1 MLRLCE
7 QAEHWGNSL
16 ETPNVWGLSSF
27 HPNVSKQPPP
37 PQCLGFCPL
46 FTGTFVSRRAGSDV
60 DATAAA
66 DRTRKPRRCHVSTGQ
81 NKKIAAGREDSG
93 GERRREGAADLL
105 RRKTRLSSFRPCR
118 ASAVL
123 PPTAQATF
131 SQRSGVSLSYAA
143 NAFSNCLFS
152 ISVHVELK
160 LDSISNAGVGRDGEI
175 KVSSSEIQP
184 FFAF

>member
-1 MLRLCE
+1 MFGVCPLFTPTFRNSRL
-7 QAEHWGNSL
+7 H
-16 ETPNVWGLSSF
+16 PNVWGFVLFSPQRLYRAELAATWMPRQQLTGRGS
-27 HPNVSKQPPP
+27 HVS
-37 PQCLGFCPL
+37 
-46 FTGTFVSRRAGSDV
+46 TGQNKKG
-60 DATAAA
+60 
-66 DRTRKPRRCHVSTGQ
+66 CHVSTGQ

-143 NAFSNCLFS
+143 SAFSNRFLS
-152 ISVHVELK
+152 AST
-160 LDSISNAGVGRDGEI
+160 
-175 KVSSSEIQP
+175 
-184 FFAF
+184 